1 MKVVL
6 FCGGYGMRMRE
17 ASAAVPK
24 PLIPVGQEPILVHI
38 MKYYAHYGH
47 TEFILCL
54 GYQGEVIRSYFE
66 DGRSDVIDDL
76 VLARDGWAPD
86 ELRRQARDWKI
97 HFVETGLQS
106 NIGTRLQTVR
116 EYIGDDEY
124 FLAGYSDGLTDAPLP
139 AMIAGV
145 REQGA
150 VASFL
155 AVKPTYSFH
164 VVSFDEGNRVR
175 NIEAASDSDIRI
187 NGGYF
192 VLRSDIFDF
201 MQPGDELVEQP
212 FLRLIAAQKLLG
224 YRYDGF
230 WAPMD
235 TLKDRQR
242 LNDLFESGERPW
254 AVWEKQPSP
263 LAPPAT
269 LNGQCSLSVL
279 RSPRTAPGDRGGV

>member
-6 FCGGYGMRMRE
+6 FCGGFGMRMRE

-235 TLKDRQR
+235 TLKDRQD
-242 LNDLFESGERPW
+242 LNTLFESGERPW
-254 AVWEKQPSP
+254 AVWEKHPSQVQ
-263 LAPPAT
+263 PPAV
-269 LNGQCSLSVL
+269 SL
-279 RSPRTAPGDRGGV
+279 A